1 MAAHRNCA
9 LCPVGGRRRL
19 LGVEAGDGP
28 YLEGLFCL
36 LRRHSNDAREL
47 LGIPQSAAGGR
58 GHIQVEGG
66 RSHRTR
72 AHSHRMATRLWAH
85 WPCALDQAGLQS
97 DLDPHLLA
105 LFFPRGLKFR
115 VTHLRQIFPRP
126 RLGLND
132 PA

>member
-58 GHIQVEGG
+58 GHYKWKVAALTGLAPIPIPWLLVYGLIGLVRWIRQGFK
-66 RSHRTR
+66 
-72 AHSHRMATRLWAH
+72 AT
-85 WPCALDQAGLQS
+85 
-97 DLDPHLLA
+97 
-105 LFFPRGLKFR
+105 
-115 VTHLRQIFPRP
+115 
-126 RLGLND
+126 
-132 PA
+132 

>member
-1 MAAHRNCA
+1 M
-9 LCPVGGRRRL
+9 LSVLWVVVGGFWGLKLVMDPIWKDYFACSADIATTHENCSAYLSQRL
-19 LGVEAGDGP
+19 A
-28 YLEGLFCL
+28 
-36 LRRHSNDAREL
+36 DADTYKWK
-47 LGIPQSAAGGR
+47 
-58 GHIQVEGG
+58 GG

-97 DLDPHLLA
+97 DLDPNLLA